1 MVRGG
6 KRDGAGRKPGSG
18 KYGEKTKIIRIP
30 LSKEVEV
37 KRLLQKKLTPT
48 EWQQERKQEIEF
60 FEPLM
65 ASQKQAD
72 LYTVSV
78 QAGYPT
84 PVDESKEGQLD
95 LNAHLIGSPKD
106 TFFVRVSGDS
116 MIDAGIHDGDLLIV
130 DRKQRVINGKIVIA
144 VVNGDLTVKRIFM
157 EEDKVILYPENPDF
171 SAIEVS
177 NDNDFMTLGV
187 VTNVIHEV

>member
-1 MVRGG
+1 MARGG
-6 KRDGAGRKPGSG
+6 KREGSGRKTGTG

-30 LSKEVEV
+30 ISRESEI
-37 KRLLQKKLTPT
+37 KRILQKRITPL
-48 EWQQERKQEIEF
+48 EWQQGRRREIEY

-65 ASQKQAD
+65 ASQKQVD
-72 LYTVSV
+72 LYTASV

-106 TFFVRVSGDS
+106 TFFVRVSGES
-116 MIDAGIHDGDLLIV
+116 MIDAGINDGDLLIV
-130 DRKQRVINGKIVIA
+130 DRTLPVVNGKIVIA
-144 VVNGDLTVKRIFM
+144 VVNGDLTVKRIFL
-157 EEDKVILYPENPDF
+157 ERDKVILYPENPLF

-177 NDNDFMTLGV
+177 NDNEFMTLGV
-187 VTNVIHEV
+187 VTNVIHQL

>member
-6 KRDGAGRKPGSG
+6 KRKGAGRKPGSG
-18 KYGEKTKIIRIP
+18 KYGEATKIVRIP
-30 LSKEVEV
+30 ISREPDVQ
-37 KRLLQKKLTPT
+37 RLLQKRITPE
-48 EWQQERKQEIEF
+48 EWQASRHEEIEF
-60 FEPLM
+60 FTPLM
-65 ASQKQAD
+65 ASEKKAD

-95 LNAHLIGSPKD
+95 LNAHLIGNPKD

-116 MIDAGIHDGDLLIV
+116 MRDAGINDGDLLIV
-130 DRKQRVINGKIVIA
+130 DRHQQVINGKIVIA

-157 EEDKVILYPENPDF
+157 EADKIILYPENPDF
-171 SAIEVS
+171 TAIEVS

-187 VTNVIHEV
+187 VTSVIHEF